1 MKKRLMILEV
11 SQKQAY
17 IFASKKLQENAA
29 RSEDISYVTGSR
41 FFQAAAGELY
51 SEEANLVYAGGGHT
65 VLQFDSQEQATAFAR
80 AVTEAAMREFP
91 GMELFVTQT
100 DYDEAKTPSENLK
113 ALSTALERKKSLRQA
128 SFRRLSFGVEK
139 AGETAEPP
147 GRVSTG
153 LRVPESWQFPSQ
165 FEKLAGED
173 NFIAVVHVDGNSMG
187 KRVERIYE
195 KCGDWEDCRR
205 TLRRFSEGIQR
216 DFEQAFREMV
226 ETVIAARG
234 CPVDQLPIRPVV
246 LAGDDVCFV
255 TAGNIG
261 MECARV
267 FMEKLSAMEN
277 CEQPGMPYAACAGV
291 ALVHKKYPFHQAY
304 DLAEELCSSAKRFG
318 AEIDS
323 EGRVSAMDWHIEF
336 SQLKDSLS
344 AIREDYATEDGCRME
359 LRPVTVIVPDG
370 VDPDRLE
377 QVTGGV
383 RTYGFFKAMQKA
395 MEGEY
400 GKIARSKIKD
410 LRTAVKQGR
419 TATEFFLHDKQIRD
433 LLYHS
438 FSAKYRTT
446 EQKRAQ
452 YQKLADGG
460 SLEKAVF
467 AEIEGVTRC
476 LFFDAVEMIDHFK
489 PFKEVEA

>member
-17 IFASKKLQENAA
+17 IFASKKLQENAD

-51 SEEANLVYAGGGHT
+51 SEEKNLVYAGGGHT

-80 AVTEAAMREFP
+80 AVTEAAMRKFP

-277 CEQPGMPYAACAGV
+277 CEQPGMP
-291 ALVHKKYPFHQAY
+291 
-304 DLAEELCSSAKRFG
+304 
-318 AEIDS
+318 
-323 EGRVSAMDWHIEF
+323 
-336 SQLKDSLS
+336 
-344 AIREDYATEDGCRME
+344 
-359 LRPVTVIVPDG
+359 
-370 VDPDRLE
+370 
-377 QVTGGV
+377 
-383 RTYGFFKAMQKA
+383 
-395 MEGEY
+395 
-400 GKIARSKIKD
+400 
-410 LRTAVKQGR
+410 
-419 TATEFFLHDKQIRD
+419 
-433 LLYHS
+433 
-438 FSAKYRTT
+438 
-446 EQKRAQ
+446 
-452 YQKLADGG
+452 
-460 SLEKAVF
+460 
-467 AEIEGVTRC
+467 
-476 LFFDAVEMIDHFK
+476 
-489 PFKEVEA
+489 

>member
-17 IFASKKLQENAA
+17 IFASKKLQENAD

-51 SEEANLVYAGGGHT
+51 SEEKNLVYAGGGHT
-65 VLQFDSQEQATAFAR
+65 VLQFDSQEQATEFAR
-80 AVTEAAMREFP
+80 AVTEAAMRKFP

-100 DYDEAKTPSENLK
+100 DYDEAKTPGENLK
-113 ALSTALERKKSLRQA
+113 ALSAALERKKSLRQA

-205 TLRRFSEGIQR
+205 TLRRFSEGIQS

-226 ETVIAARG
+226 ETVIARG
-234 CPVDQLPIRPVV
+234 YPADKLPIRPVV

-277 CEQPGMPYAACAGV
+277 CEQPGMPYAACTGV

-304 DLAEELCSSAKRFG
+304 DLAEELCSNAKRFG

-359 LRPVTVIVPDG
+359 LRPVVVLAPDG
-370 VDPDRLE
+370 VDPAKLE
-377 QVTGGV
+377 KKTGGV
-383 RTYGFFKAMQKA
+383 RTYGFFKAMQRA